1 MCLNNLSF
9 YLSSS
14 MSQRVTKFEQCIQCL
29 EWGARSV
36 DIELEMLGKD
46 HQLLGVAYP
55 LDLLPKRDLLRSYMI
70 EIGLE

>member
-1 MCLNNLSF
+1 
-9 YLSSS
+9 